1 MPRLGVITSRRVG
14 GAVQRNR
21 MRRRVRELFR
31 AARAEMAP
39 DVWIVVVAKSGS
51 AEVTFSELREE
62 WLRLMRRLSI
72 VPRSE

>member
-1 MPRLGVITSRRVG
+1 MITSRRVG

-31 AARAEMAP
+31 GARGEMAP

-72 VPRSE
+72 VPRSQ

>member
-31 AARAEMAP
+31 GARAEMAP

-72 VPRSE
+72 VSRSQ